1 MSPCLFRIGS
11 KMSKGKVTPPLVLV
25 NFKCYL
31 EATGDRAVQLAKHA
45 EQVSKRLGVTVA
57 VAPQTADLRL
67 VSQQTKIPVFAQHI
81 DPIKPGSGTG
91 HVLAESV
98 LEAGASGILINH
110 SERRLEAG
118 IIEDTIARAGALKL
132 TTVVCANTSA
142 IAAAVASLGPDMIA
156 VEPPELIGSGIAVS
170 KAKPEIIT
178 ETVSRIRRINN
189 DVVILCG
196 AGITSG
202 EDVREALRLGTQG
215 VLVASGVVK
224 AKNQAAAIEDLA
236 GACRRVDK

>member
-1 MSPCLFRIGS
+1 MSRS
-11 KMSKGKVTPPLVLV
+11 KISPPLVLV

-31 EATGDRAVQLAKHA
+31 EATGSKAVQVTKLA
-45 EQVSKRLGVTVA
+45 EQASHKFGVTVA

-67 VSQQTKIPVFAQHI
+67 VSQQTRIPVFAQHI
-81 DPIKPGSGTG
+81 DSMKPGSGTG

-98 LEAGASGILINH
+98 LEAGASGVLVNH

-118 IIEDTIARAGALKL
+118 IIEDTITRARDLGL

-156 VEPPELIGSGIAVS
+156 VEPPGLIGSGIAVS

-178 ETVSRIRRINN
+178 DTVSRIKRINN
-189 DVVILCG
+189 NVVILCG

-202 EDVREALRLGTQG
+202 EDVKEALRLGTQG
-215 VLVASGVVK
+215 VLVASGIVK
-224 AKNQAAAIEDLA
+224 AKNQTAAIEDLA
-236 GACRRVDK
+236 GACRLGK